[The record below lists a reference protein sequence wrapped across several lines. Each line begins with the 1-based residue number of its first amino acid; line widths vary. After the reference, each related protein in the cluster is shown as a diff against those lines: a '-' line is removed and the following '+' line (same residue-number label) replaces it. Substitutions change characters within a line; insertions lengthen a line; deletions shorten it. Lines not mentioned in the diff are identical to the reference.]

1 MLSRIN
7 IGRNVK
13 GWHDWLHDG
22 PSSIMNMRERNP
34 SHTLIYCPYMVLAYL
49 VVTLTRWTRSTTS
62 LKHLAEYHA
71 HNHVTWTTK
80 GEMLGLTTTWL
91 YEPVVVNPPGTHK
104 PMYNTN
110 NAINFQPFPERHTDV
125 RLLLLV
131 RAYLPCL
138 HHTYRL
144 KGIPLPAWV
153 SIVNDDDRGTSCRCK
168 RIMESR
174 PTIISCDIAR
184 VVDGT

>member
-7 IGRNVK
+7 VGRNVK

-110 NAINFQPFPERHTDV
+110 NAIKLPTFSRTTHRRAFASSGP
-125 RLLLLV
+125 RLPPLLTP
-131 RAYLPCL
+131 YLPPKR
-138 HHTYRL
+138 Y
-144 KGIPLPAWV
+144 P
-153 SIVNDDDRGTSCRCK
+153 TSCLGQYR
-168 RIMESR
+168 
-174 PTIISCDIAR
+174 
-184 VVDGT
+184 